1 MPASLSSRRPPS
13 RWPLR
18 RRPSLRQHLLPP
30 LPPRVPIMTWTP
42 ASQSAAQRRGLH
54 LPGSGG
60 AGHGRARSPQ
70 EAGAGHLERKRRQ
83 RACGDACA
91 GFSGSGDRLSQSKGP
106 VPSGPRTDKG
116 AVSYQRFY
124 RYVHNIRNL
133 RLRRASLP
141 NAAARRRAV
150 SAARTLP
157 QCCRRRRPRSIRG
170 SVRERERLRLGGDV
184 GLLQR

>member
-54 LPGSGG
+54 LPAWFCGG
-60 AGHGRARSPQ
+60 AGHGRARLPQ

-116 AVSYQRFY
+116 CVC
-124 RYVHNIRNL
+124 L
-133 RLRRASLP
+133 G
-141 NAAARRRAV
+141 AAARG
-150 SAARTLP
+150 SAACGRTSDRFVRNVCQHLE
-157 QCCRRRRPRSIRG
+157 RRCEP
-170 SVRERERLRLGGDV
+170 LGRV
-184 GLLQR
+184 